1 MKWWWAAGVSYDS
14 GVKLTCHWRLERI
27 DIIIIIF
34 KSHTWSGS
42 CRLTFH
48 LLFINFFSST
58 HSHLFN
64 ATPFK
69 PGFDCSILHLCY
81 MNLKNEKSFL
91 FIFLLFGT
99 KLALSL
105 SLLCIV
111 PTRPNILL
119 DIWKTRHSHF
129 PSLFFF
135 FSQKQKSNGHE
146 TPIFSTQVITTSLL
160 FLTLIP
166 KERKFM

>member
-64 ATPFK
+64 ATPSNPVLIVQFYICVTWTWK
-69 PGFDCSILHLCY
+69 
-81 MNLKNEKSFL
+81 MKSL
-91 FIFLLFGT
+91 FYLYFLLFGT

-119 DIWKTRHSHF
+119 DIRKTRHSHF